1 VRLSNGATVGPYVIE
16 GPLGA
21 GGMGEVYRACD
32 PRLGRDVAVKIL
44 ISRLAPDPE
53 RISRFERESRAAA
66 ALAHPNIL
74 VVFDVGRHE
83 GLPYLVTEL
92 LVGESVR
99 ERLRQGP
106 LSEPE
111 VLRLGAQ
118 LVRGVAAA
126 HALTIVHRD
135 LKPENLFL
143 TKDGALKILDFGL
156 AKLLDG
162 GVGGIE
168 LDATTLDASE
178 PGQLLGTPAYMA
190 PEQLRGEEADERTD
204 LFAIGTVLFEMAT
217 GVHPFRR
224 KTGPETTG
232 AVLHES
238 PSPPP
243 HGTRI
248 SPHLERLLLRC
259 LEKDPEKRFQSA
271 TDLLFAVE
279 ALADERPATRGGERI
294 SSRGDETLLSL
305 GGPQRAASV
314 AVLPFVD
321 MSPTRD
327 QDYLCEG
334 IAEEVINA
342 LTHLSDLRV
351 AARSSSFQFRGQ
363 AVDLAEV
370 ASKLS
375 VSSVLEGS
383 VRKLGNRL
391 RVNVQLID
399 AGNGY
404 HLWSE
409 RFDREI
415 EDVFAIEDE
424 IAESVATALRG
435 VLSPL
440 ERRALQRP
448 EGAVEAYEYVLR
460 GRVLANRADRPS
472 MSLACGMYEK
482 AIEIDPGYAPAWASL
497 AAVFSWRYEWFGGGQ
512 AELERADDASRHAL
526 ELAPDLG
533 EAHAA
538 RGSVLS
544 LLHRYPEAEEEY
556 IQALRLN
563 PNSFEAYYL
572 YGRMCFAWGKI
583 ERSAEMFRR
592 AAAVQ
597 RDDFQSPILL
607 GQSLRMLGRKE
618 EAAEATRQGIRRAE
632 RRLAIDPIDARALSL
647 GANALADEGRTE
659 EALAQMARALEIHPD
674 EQGVLINAA
683 CLYAHLG
690 KVDEAIGILED
701 CFAKGF
707 GKRDWIENDPDYDNL
722 RANPRFQALLDR
734 LV

>member
-1 VRLSNGATVGPYVIE
+1 LSKGATVGPYVIE

-32 PRLGRDVAVKIL
+32 PRLGRDVAVKVL
-44 ISRLAPDPE
+44 TSRLAPDPE

-92 LVGESVR
+92 LHGGSLR

-126 HALTIVHRD
+126 HALTIIHRD
-135 LKPENLFL
+135 LKPENLLL
-143 TKDGALKILDFGL
+143 TKDGVLKILDFGL

-162 GVGGIE
+162 GGAVGIE

-178 PGQLLGTPAYMA
+178 PGSLLGTPAYMA

-217 GVHPFRR
+217 GLHPFRR
-224 KTGPETTG
+224 RTGPETTG
-232 AVLHES
+232 AVLHEA
-238 PSPPP
+238 PSTPPR
-243 HGTRI
+243 GTRI
-248 SPHLERLLLRC
+248 SPHLERLLMRC
-259 LEKDPEKRFQSA
+259 LEKEPEARFQSA
-271 TDLLFAVE
+271 TDLLFALE
-279 ALADERPATRGGERI
+279 ALADDRPATRGFEPSVGLG
-294 SSRGDETLLSL
+294 GDE
-305 GGPQRAASV
+305 RAASV

-370 ASKLS
+370 AAKLG

-383 VRKLGNRL
+383 VRKLGDRL

-399 AGNGY
+399 VESGY

-409 RFDREI
+409 RYDREI

-448 EGAVEAYEYVLR
+448 EGAIEAYEYVLR
-460 GRVLANRADRPS
+460 GRVLANRVDRPS
-472 MSLACGMYEK
+472 MNLACGMFEK
-482 AIEIDPGYAPAWASL
+482 AIELDPGYAPAWASL
-497 AAVFSWRYEWFGGGQ
+497 AAVFSWRYEWFGGGPT
-512 AELERADDASRHAL
+512 ELERADEASRRAL

-538 RGSVLS
+538 RGSALS

-583 ERSAEMFRR
+583 ERSADMFRR

-607 GQSLRMLGRKE
+607 GQSLRMLGRME
-618 EAAEATRQGIRRAE
+618 EAAEATRQGIRRVE
-632 RRLAIDPIDARALSL
+632 RRLTIDPIDARALSL
-647 GANALADEGRTE
+647 GANALADDGRTE

-690 KVDEAIGILED
+690 YAEKAIGILER
-701 CFAKGF
+701 CFAKGY
-707 GKRDWIENDPDYDNL
+707 GKRDWIENDPDYDSL
-722 RANPRFQALLDR
+722 RDNPRFQALLDR